1 MGCTL
6 ITFKDGKKEI
16 KYWIDPMVDTRWVE
30 TYMYSSIPDEKIEEI
45 KKVSTDKVQELLNR
59 LF

>member
-1 MGCTL
+1 MDCTC
-6 ITFKDGKKEI
+6 ITYKDGKKEI

-30 TYMYSSIPDEKIEEI
+30 TYMYSAIPDEKVEEI
-45 KKVSTDKVQELLNR
+45 KKVSTDKIQEILSK

>member
-1 MGCTL
+1 MDVTL
-6 ITFKDGKKEI
+6 IRYKDGKKEI

-30 TYMYSSIPDEKIEEI
+30 TYMYSPIPDEKIEEI